1 MGFRFGFHG
10 HCFCGLIFSLFSYIF
25 NFVEI
30 LLQSYIPKTLED
42 VKNAEEDVQRITSG
56 KDTKDLYYQTITG
69 LKHALSLTQPSQQKT
84 QQKSSPTKDSPAV
97 SDDKSKLLEDD
108 AEGQSDEDEDDE
120 SNSEED
126 SPSES
131 EVDDPADKK
140 AARKEARKENKK
152 KVKEE
157 KREARKTKVPKA
169 VKKRKKKLA
178 KAKKTR

>member
-1 MGFRFGFHG
+1 MGFRFDFHG

-69 LKHALSLTQPSQQKT
+69 LKHALSLTQTSQQKT
-84 QQKSSPTKDSPAV
+84 QQQKSSPTKDSPV
-97 SDDKSKLLEDD
+97 ISDDKSNLLEDD
-108 AEGQSDEDEDDE
+108 AEGQSGKDEDDE
-120 SNSEED
+120 SDSEED
-126 SPSES
+126 SCSES
-131 EVDDPADKK
+131 EVEDPADIK

-152 KVKEE
+152 FIVKGIYNLN
-157 KREARKTKVPKA
+157 RK
-169 VKKRKKKLA
+169 
-178 KAKKTR
+178 

>member
-1 MGFRFGFHG
+1 MGFRFDFHG

-84 QQKSSPTKDSPAV
+84 QQKSSPPLT
-97 SDDKSKLLEDD
+97 
-108 AEGQSDEDEDDE
+108 
-120 SNSEED
+120 
-126 SPSES
+126 
-131 EVDDPADKK
+131 
-140 AARKEARKENKK
+140 
-152 KVKEE
+152 
-157 KREARKTKVPKA
+157 
-169 VKKRKKKLA
+169 LA
-178 KAKKTR
+178 